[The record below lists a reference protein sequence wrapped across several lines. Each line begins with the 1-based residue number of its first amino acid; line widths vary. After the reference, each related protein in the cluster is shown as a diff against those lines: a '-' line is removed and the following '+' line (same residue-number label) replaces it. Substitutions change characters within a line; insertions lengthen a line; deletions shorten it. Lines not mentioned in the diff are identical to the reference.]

1 MTLYM
6 NIKHNELS
14 SSGTWSCRIEGH
26 GGTIGLVRGRR
37 EHGSKVYSG
46 ERRCLRFRQ
55 TTRICTV
62 SGLAV
67 LMHPVEAGLV
77 LKLNFRGPV
86 LFCLIYHHS
95 WELVQP
101 FLRQVAEL
109 KIWCWRTST
118 VVEFQLQLILNL
130 VCRCNY
136 SEQIL

>member
-1 MTLYM
+1 M
-6 NIKHNELS
+6 NFLPE
-14 SSGTWSCRIEGH
+14 EH
-26 GGTIGLVRGRR
+26 GLGGLKAMEVLMVFQLRGRR
-37 EHGSKVYSG
+37 VHGSKVYSG
-46 ERRCLRFRQ
+46 ERRFLRS
-55 TTRICTV
+55 
-62 SGLAV
+62 SGRLYSLWSV
-67 LMHPVEAGLV
+67 LMHPVEADLV

-118 VVEFQLQLILNL
+118 VVEFQLQLLLNL